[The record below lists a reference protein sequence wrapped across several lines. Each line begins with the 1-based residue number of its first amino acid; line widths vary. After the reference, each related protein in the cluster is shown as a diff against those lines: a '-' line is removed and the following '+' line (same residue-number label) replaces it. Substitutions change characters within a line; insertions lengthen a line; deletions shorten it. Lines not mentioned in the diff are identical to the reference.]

1 MRVTNKLLYDTVT
14 GNFFNNTEKLMK
26 IEDEIS
32 SGKRISKPSDDPV
45 ESNRILGYKKTINAI
60 EQYSRNIDHGRS
72 WLNTT
77 DASLSSISDL
87 LTRAKVE
94 AESQSTGTATEQTR
108 KIAAEEVKNIYEQ
121 ILQLANTRF
130 GSNYIFGGHQ
140 TGDTPFSKDDDYNST
155 YSGDEGDIQA
165 VLGENIY
172 LNKNINGKE
181 VFNKDVNIFDVLK
194 NIKDGMDN
202 NDAGAIAGQ
211 LDSIDKALSQVLTV
225 RTDIGSRLNRLESTE
240 NYYSEFK
247 SNVEHLL
254 SGAEDVDMPKAMT
267 DLTIQET
274 AYQAALAAASR
285 IIQPSLINFL
295 R

>member
-1 MRVTNKLLYDTVT
+1 M
-14 GNFFNNTEKLMK
+14 
-26 IEDEIS
+26 
-32 SGKRISKPSDDPV
+32 
-45 ESNRILGYKKTINAI
+45 
-60 EQYSRNIDHGRS
+60 
-72 WLNTT
+72 
-77 DASLSSISDL
+77 SSISDL

-121 ILQLANTRF
+121 IMQLANTKL

-140 TGDTPFSKDDDYNST
+140 TDAAPFSSDDDYNST
-155 YSGDEGDIQA
+155 YSGDEGNIRA
-165 VLGENIY
+165 VLGENIF

-181 VFNKDVNIFDVLK
+181 VFDSDVNIFDVLK
-194 NIKDGMDN
+194 NIKDGMKN
-202 NDAGAIAGQ
+202 NDAAAISGQ
-211 LDSIDKALSQVLTV
+211 LESIDKALSQVLTK
-225 RTDIGSRLNRLESTE
+225 RTDIGSRLNRLESTK
-240 NYYSEFK
+240 NYYSAFK
-247 SNVEHLL
+247 DNIEHLL
-254 SGAEDVDMPKAMT
+254 SNAEDVDMAKAMT